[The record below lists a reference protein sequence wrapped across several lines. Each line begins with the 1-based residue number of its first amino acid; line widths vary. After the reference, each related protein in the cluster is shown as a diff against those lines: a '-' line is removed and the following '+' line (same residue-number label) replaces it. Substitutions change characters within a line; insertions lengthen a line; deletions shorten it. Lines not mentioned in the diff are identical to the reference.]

1 MAKASANIETT
12 VKINGATIELDE
24 NELLT
29 LYAILNRVGGSPDK
43 SYRKYTDSILY
54 AINTSIGV
62 LNLQGLK
69 GYDKIGSTVSETQRA
84 IYFNDWEEK

>member
-24 NELLT
+24 NELMT

-54 AINTSIGV
+54 AIHTSIGV
-62 LNLQGLK
+62 LNLQG
-69 GYDKIGSTVSETQRA
+69 YSKISSTVSETQRA

>member
-54 AINTSIGV
+54 AINTSIGAS
-62 LNLQGLK
+62 NIQG
-69 GYDKIGSTVSETQRA
+69 YSKISSTVSETQRA